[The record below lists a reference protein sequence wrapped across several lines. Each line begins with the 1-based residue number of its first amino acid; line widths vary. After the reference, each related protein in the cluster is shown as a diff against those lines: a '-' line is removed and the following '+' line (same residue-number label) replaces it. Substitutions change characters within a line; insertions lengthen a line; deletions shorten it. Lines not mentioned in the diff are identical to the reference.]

1 MSFLE
6 NAYSLVKDNAVD
18 GTPTVQELKTQLEKG
33 TDETKI
39 ETMKRILTIMLN
51 GDPMPQLLM
60 HIIRF
65 VMPSKSKPLKKLL
78 YFYYE
83 ICPKLDAQGKLK
95 QEFIL
100 VCNGIRNDLQH
111 PNEYIRGNTLRFLCK
126 LREAELLEPLLSSAR
141 GCLEHRHAY
150 VRKNAV
156 FAVASIYQHSP
167 SLIPDAADLI
177 STFLEGE
184 SDPTC
189 KRNGFAALA
198 SIDHDKA
205 LLYLSTVFDGIPN
218 ADELLQLAEL
228 EFIRKDAVVN
238 TQNKA
243 RYLRLIFDLLEAS
256 ASTVIYEAASSL
268 TALTNNP
275 VAVKAAASKFI
286 ELAIKEADNNV
297 KLIVLDRVDQ
307 LRQKNPGVLDNLTM
321 EVLRVLSS
329 TDIDVRR
336 KGLEIALEMVSS
348 KNVEEVVLL
357 LKKELSKTVDQ
368 EYEKN
373 NEYRQL
379 LIHSIH
385 QCAIKFSEVAASVV
399 GLLMDFIADFNNNS
413 AVDVINFVK
422 EVVEKFPQ
430 LRPAII
436 ARLVDTLSEVRA
448 GKIYRG
454 ILWIIGEYSLEE
466 KDIRD
471 AWKRI
476 RASLGEIPILASE
489 QRLLDNVDG
498 GAEEKE
504 KEQVNGSR
512 AAPTGSRK
520 VLADGTY
527 ATETALTS
535 QSTAA
540 ARLEAVKASSK
551 PPLRQLILD
560 GDYYL
565 ATVLASTLT
574 KLVMRHAEI
583 SSEEART
590 NALRAE
596 AMLIMI
602 SVIRVGQSQFVKAP
616 IDEDSVDRIMSCVR
630 SLAEFTAHKE
640 LETVYLEDT
649 RKAFRAMVQVEEKK
663 RAAKEAH
670 QKAKTATQVDDVYQI
685 RQLSKKNATDGA
697 DAFDADLERATGGDN
712 SSAED
717 LSGKLSRVV
726 QLTGF
731 SDPVYAEAYVK
742 VHQFDIVLDVLLV
755 NQTTETLQNLTVE
768 FATLGDLKVVEK
780 PTSQNLGPHD
790 FHNVQCT
797 IKVSSTDTGVIF
809 GNVVYEGA
817 HSTDTHVV
825 ILNDL
830 HVDIMDY
837 IQPATC
843 TETQFRTMW
852 TEFEWENKVNINSK
866 AKSLREFL
874 DLLMASTNM
883 NCLTPEASLK
893 GDCQFL
899 SANLYA
905 RSVFGEDALANLSI
919 EKEGEDGPITGFLRI
934 RSRSQGLALSLGSLK
949 ALNKIGSAA

>member
-1 MSFLE
+1 MQAERLCGSGQHRPPKSPCLLE
-6 NAYSLVKDNAVD
+6 LC
-18 GTPTVQELKTQLEKG
+18 L
-33 TDETKI
+33 
-39 ETMKRILTIMLN
+39 
-51 GDPMPQLLM
+51 
-60 HIIRF
+60 
-65 VMPSKSKPLKKLL
+65 
-78 YFYYE
+78 
-83 ICPKLDAQGKLK
+83 
-95 QEFIL
+95 
-100 VCNGIRNDLQH
+100 
-111 PNEYIRGNTLRFLCK
+111 RGNPQCGGAAPVGRIGVYPKGCRSELSEQGRQNRGDK
-126 LREAELLEPLLSSAR
+126 LAQAD
-141 GCLEHRHAY
+141 G
-150 VRKNAV
+150 
-156 FAVASIYQHSP
+156 P
-167 SLIPDAADLI
+167 S
-177 STFLEGE
+177 TY
-184 SDPTC
+184 TN
-189 KRNGFAALA
+189 KR
-198 SIDHDKA
+198 
-205 LLYLSTVFDGIPN
+205 
-218 ADELLQLAEL
+218 LQ
-228 EFIRKDAVVN
+228 
-238 TQNKA
+238 A
-243 RYLRLIFDLLEAS
+243 RYLRLIFDLLEAG
-256 ASTVIYEAASSL
+256 ASTVVYEAASSL
-268 TALTNNP
+268 TALTSNP
-275 VAVKAAASKFI
+275 VAIKAAAAKFI
-286 ELAIKEADNNV
+286 ELSIKEADNNV

-307 LRQKNPGVLDNLTM
+307 LRRKNEGVLDDLVM
-321 EVLRVLSS
+321 EILRVLSS
-329 TDIDVRR
+329 PDIDVRR
-336 KGLEIALEMVSS
+336 KALGIALEMVSS

-373 NEYRQL
+373 TEYRQL

-399 GLLMDFIADFNNNS
+399 DLLMDFIADFNNNS

-422 EVVEKFPQ
+422 EVVEKFPK
-430 LRPAII
+430 LRPSIVH
-436 ARLVDTLSEVRA
+436 RLVDTLSEVRA
-448 GKIYRG
+448 GKVYRG
-454 ILWIIGEYSLEE
+454 ILWIVGEYSLEE

-498 GAEEKE
+498 EEQKE
-504 KEQVNGSR
+504 DQVNGHNK
-512 AAPTGSRK
+512 ANAPTGSRR

-535 QSTAA
+535 QSSAA
-540 ARLEAVKASSK
+540 AKLEAVKAAQK

-565 ATVLASTLT
+565 ATVLSATLT
-574 KLVMRHAEI
+574 KLVMRHSEI
-583 SSEEART
+583 SPDHART

-602 SVIRVGQSQFVKAP
+602 SIIRVGQSQFVKAP

-640 LETVYLEDT
+640 LESVYLDDT

-663 RAAKEAH
+663 RAAKEAVE
-670 QKAKTATQVDDVYQI
+670 KAKSAVQVDDVVSI
-685 RQLSKKNATDGA
+685 RQLGKKNMGDGS
-697 DAFDADLERATGGDN
+697 DEIEVDLERATGGDN
-712 SSAED
+712 TASED
-717 LSGKLSRVV
+717 LSSKLNRVV

-755 NQTTETLQNLTVE
+755 NQTTETLQNLSVE
-768 FATLGDLKVVEK
+768 FATLGDLKVVER
-780 PTSQNLGPHD
+780 PTTQNLGPHD

-809 GNVVYEGA
+809 GNVVYDGA
-817 HSTDTHVV
+817 HSTDTNVV

-843 TETQFRTMW
+843 SETQFRTMW

-874 DLLMASTNM
+874 DQLMAATNM
-883 NCLTPEASLK
+883 SCLTPEASLK

-905 RSVFGEDALANLSI
+905 RSVFGEFFPTI
-919 EKEGEDGPITGFLRI
+919 F
-934 RSRSQGLALSLGSLK
+934 QV
-949 ALNKIGSAA
+949 